1 MEITVVTLTD
11 SKSIF
16 HDLEETLV
24 SVENPSV
31 RLMSTV
37 GRGVWNKALSDF
49 ECNVKFP

>member
-1 MEITVVTLTD
+1 MEMTVVTLTY

-16 HDLEETLV
+16 HDLQETLL

-37 GRGVWNKALSDF
+37 TEGV
-49 ECNVKFP
+49 CGIRP

>member
-1 MEITVVTLTD
+1 MEITVVTLTY

-31 RLMSTV
+31 RLMTTDNPPV
-37 GRGVWNKALSDF
+37 NIDCQGGRHD
-49 ECNVKFP
+49 